1 MVPSPVDPLVG
12 RVLGGRYRLTER
24 LGQGGMGT
32 VYRAVHTLMDKPVAL
47 KVLRADVAGDPEAA
61 LRFHREARSAS
72 RLDHEHCIRVTD
84 FGQSED
90 GLLFLVMELLD
101 GESLS
106 ARITRGPIEP
116 RQAATIMLAVAQAL
130 VHAHEHDIIHRDLK
144 PDNVFLVK
152 RRDRYQV
159 KVLDFG
165 LAKILHES
173 MSSHALTRT
182 GMVYG
187 TPEYMAPEQAQ
198 GEALDL
204 RTDIYACGV
213 MLYQMLTGELP
224 FSAPSLLVLLSKHVQ
239 EVPVAPRLRAPD
251 RGIPEELDAL
261 VMRCLEKS
269 PAARFPSAEALAEAL
284 LPFAEPTTSSLSVP
298 APAST
303 GSGPMA
309 PTRVAATPMPAV
321 ARSEGM
327 PPPAAGGALSPARP
341 LPATSAAAGGEAIA
355 SVAAPVAMT
364 EANAEAPPAGRG
376 RKVALALGVFLVV
389 GGILIGV
396 GLHRR
401 RAAPPAPT
409 VPQDNAPLEMARR
422 LLNAD
427 DLESAERILRRERG
441 ARDGTDLQLL
451 LGDLEERQGNRLGAL
466 AHLHRATQLAPKQP
480 DPHARLGALLA
491 LLGQREAAC
500 REVKMALDLDGK
512 NSIARATAAAAGC
525 KEP

>member
-1 MVPSPVDPLVG
+1 MVSAPIDPLVG
-12 RVLGGRYRLTER
+12 RILGGRYRLAER

-106 ARITRGPIEP
+106 ARITHGPIEP

-130 VHAHEHDIIHRDLK
+130 AHAHEHGIIHRDLK

-198 GEALDL
+198 GEALDV

-224 FSAPSLLVLLSKHVQ
+224 FSAPSLLVMLSKHVQ
-239 EVPVAPRLRAPD
+239 EVPVTPRLRTPERA
-251 RGIPEELDAL
+251 IPEELDAL

-269 PAARFPSAEALAEAL
+269 PAARFSSAEALAEAL

-298 APAST
+298 AAPA
-303 GSGPMA
+303 GSASGKTAASPVTPMA
-309 PTRVAATPMPAV
+309 LAV
-321 ARSEGM
+321 ANAPQPG
-327 PPPAAGGALSPARP
+327 AGAILSPARP
-341 LPATSAAAGGEAIA
+341 LAVSASAAAGGAM
-355 SVAAPVAMT
+355 PVESTMLPT
-364 EANAEAPPAGRG
+364 AEASRSGTG
-376 RKVALALGVFLVV
+376 RKVAFILGAVLALG
-389 GGILIGV
+389 GILTMV
-396 GLHRR
+396 GLYLRR
-401 RAAPPAPT
+401 TAPRPGPAAPQET
-409 VPQDNAPLEMARR
+409 APLEMARR
-422 LLNAD
+422 FLNED
-427 DLESAERILRRERG
+427 DLDSAERILRRERA
-441 ARDGTDLQLL
+441 ARDGTELQLL
-451 LGDLEERQGNRLGAL
+451 LGELEQRQGHRLGAL
-466 AHLHRATQLAPKQP
+466 AHLHRATRLAPKQAE
-480 DPHARLGALLA
+480 PHARLGALLA

-512 NSIARATAAAAGC
+512 NSIARATADATGC
-525 KEP
+525 KTP